1 MDDSLEILNGKKLAD
16 NSNYVSAT
24 FRYVFSQIFRDFHR
38 FAGTFRDFQR
48 LSEIKLLLK
57 ILLSCRFDIQKVVIL
72 ERERRPEKKP
82 VA

>member
-48 LSEIKLLLK
+48 FLEIFRDFQRLSEIKLFE
-57 ILLSCRFDIQKVVIL
+57 S
-72 ERERRPEKKP
+72 
-82 VA
+82 

>member
-48 LSEIKLLLK
+48 FLEIFSNFQKSK
-57 ILLSCRFDIQKVVIL
+57 IFRDFQRFSVIF
-72 ERERRPEKKP
+72 RDFQ
-82 VA
+82 

>member
-38 FAGTFRDFQR
+38 FAGPGTF
-48 LSEIKLLLK
+48 
-57 ILLSCRFDIQKVVIL
+57 
-72 ERERRPEKKP
+72 
-82 VA
+82 